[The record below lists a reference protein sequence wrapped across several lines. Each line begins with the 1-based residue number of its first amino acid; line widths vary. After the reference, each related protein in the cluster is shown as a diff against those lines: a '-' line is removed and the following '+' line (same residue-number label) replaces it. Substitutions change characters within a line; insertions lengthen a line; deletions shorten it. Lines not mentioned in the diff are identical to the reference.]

1 MKTAELVRIIDELA
15 PFALAEEWD
24 NVGVLV
30 GDGEAE
36 VTGIVLCVDA
46 TDAVIEKAIRENCS
60 VILSHHPLMFGGVKR
75 LCEDAF
81 EARLLRKLIRSDINL
96 IAAHTNLDEADGGVE
111 DSLAAALG
119 IQVDVKERFIRCGT
133 VAQQTAGDLVLTA
146 KQFLNPQAMFYG
158 DHNREIR
165 RVAVS
170 CGGGGDFFREALKM
184 GADVFVT
191 GEMKHHE
198 RIEAQGCGMDVIIA
212 GHEETEFVVLEPLKK
227 RLEAAFAGEKIK
239 VITVR

>member
-1 MKTAELVRIIDELA
+1 MKVAELVRVIDGIAPFELA
-15 PFALAEEWD
+15 EAWD
-24 NVGVLV
+24 NVGLLV

-36 VTGIVLCVDA
+36 VTGIILCVDA
-46 TDAVIEKAIRENCS
+46 TDAVIERAIRENCN
-60 VILSHHPLMFGGVKR
+60 VVLSHHPLMFGGVKR

-81 EARLLRKLIRSDINL
+81 EARLLRKLIKNDVNL
-96 IAAHTNLDEADGGVE
+96 IAAHTNLDEAPGGVE

-119 IQVDVKERFIRCGT
+119 INVDTSERFIRCGT
-133 VAQQTAGDLVLTA
+133 VVQQTAGDLVLTA
-146 KQFLNPQAMFYG
+146 KQFLNPQAVFYG
-158 DHNREIR
+158 DHNRDIR

-212 GHEETEFVVLEPLKK
+212 GHEETEFVVLGALKK
-227 RLEAAFAGEKIK
+227 RLEAAFGAEKTQI
-239 VITVR
+239 IAVR